1 MARKNR
7 SDALTPESVLQ
18 TFRKARTPLAYA
30 ELSQLLGV
38 EKRHRDDLDEMLNQ
52 LIREGRIIRMRDAY
66 GLAETMRIITGELEV
81 QRSGVGF
88 VLPEDSRG
96 KDVFVSSRDLGDA
109 RHGDK
114 VAVALMPKRR
124 DRNPEGRVV
133 RVLERRTE
141 IYAVRILDARG
152 RGQWLAQATD
162 PKLGFHLL
170 LTSSDPDL
178 QPRKNDIVL
187 ARIGERLE
195 EHLWSGSIKS
205 VLGSEINLDVQEQ
218 LVKFNH
224 HVPAEFPQA
233 ALEQAETLPEKP
245 AQEDFKNRKDLRE
258 LPLVT
263 IDGETAKD
271 FDDAVC
277 VKKIAQGFTLWV
289 AIADVAH
296 YVAPSTPLDDEARE
310 RGNSYYFPKSVEPMF
325 PERLSNGLC
334 SLNPDEPRL
343 AMVAEMDFSPDGK
356 TLRSDF
362 YEAVIQSH
370 ARLTYEQVHGALEED
385 DHSVRRVMGSLLPM
399 LEQAATLARALK
411 QRRHGRGSLDFDLPD
426 PTVLLDVQG
435 EAADIQSRPRHF
447 SHQIIEEFMIAANEA
462 VAEFLTKRKRPMLYR
477 VHDQPDPDKLRALSK
492 VLERTELDVSLPKK
506 GEPADPKTLQAILA
520 AAQDTDM
527 EFLVN
532 RLLLRSQMQAK
543 YSPENLGHFGLA
555 STCYAHFTSPI
566 RRYADLE
573 LHRAL
578 KAVLS
583 GLGPKISL
591 KQLKA
596 LGDQL
601 SIRERRAMA
610 AEREILKRVTV
621 MFLLDRVGE
630 ELSGVISSLTDFGFF
645 VELSDLL
652 ADGMVRL
659 SSLTDDYYAF
669 FPERHELVGRRTGR
683 TFRMGQKVSV
693 ILEDVSLS
701 RLEINLTLKPEKS
714 PEETASKRAAKG
726 SSRKGVQKEDQKKA
740 PPKAPKKAPKKARA
754 SVPKDSPKS
763 GRKTA
768 RKPDPSRRG

>member
-7 SDALTPESVLQ
+7 SDALTSESVLQ
-18 TFRKARTPLAYA
+18 AFRKARTPLAYA
-30 ELSQLLGV
+30 ELSQLLRGG
-38 EKRHRDDLDEMLNQ
+38 KRQGDDLTETLNQ
-52 LIREGRIIRMRDAY
+52 LVREGRVIQMRDAY
-66 GLAETMRIITGELEV
+66 GLAETMRIITGELEI

-88 VLPEDSRG
+88 VLPEDSSG
-96 KDVFVSSRDLGDA
+96 KDVFVGPRDQGDA

-114 VAVALMPKRR
+114 VAVALLPKRR
-124 DRNPEGRVV
+124 GRNPEGRVV
-133 RVLERRTE
+133 RVLERKTE
-141 IYAVRILDARG
+141 TYAVRILDARG

-195 EHLWSGSIKS
+195 EHLWSGTIKS
-205 VLGSEINLDVQEQ
+205 VLGSEISLDVQEQ
-218 LVKFNH
+218 MVKFNH
-224 HVPAEFPQA
+224 HVPAGFPEA
-233 ALEQAETLPEKP
+233 ALEQAEALPEKP
-245 AQEDFKNRKDLRE
+245 AEEDFKNRKDLRE

-296 YVAPSTPLDDEARE
+296 YVAPFSPLDEEARE

-334 SLNPDEPRL
+334 SLNPDAPRL
-343 AMVAEMDFSPDGK
+343 SMVAEMDFSPDGK
-356 TLRSDF
+356 ILRSDF
-362 YEAVIQSH
+362 YPAVIQSH
-370 ARLTYEQVHGALEED
+370 ARLTYEQVHRALEEND
-385 DHSVRRVMGSLLPM
+385 RSVRRDLGPLLPM

-426 PTVLLDVQG
+426 PAVLLDVQG

-492 VLERTELDVSLPKK
+492 VLERTELGVSLPKK
-506 GEPADPKTLQAILA
+506 SEPADPKTLQAILA

-578 KAVLS
+578 KAALS
-583 GLGPKISL
+583 GLGPKVSQ
-591 KQLKA
+591 KQLKT

-701 RLEINLTLKPEKS
+701 RLEINLTLKPEKT
-714 PEETASKRAAKG
+714 PEKTSEKTSEKTAPKRAARG
-726 SSRKGVQKEDQKKA
+726 SSRKGARKEAQKEDQMNTLKE
-740 PPKAPKKAPKKARA
+740 APKDTPKGRRKT
-754 SVPKDSPKS
+754 
-763 GRKTA
+763 GRKS
-768 RKPDPSRRG
+768 DPSRRG

>member
-7 SDALTPESVLQ
+7 SEALTPESMLR

-38 EKRHRDDLDEMLNQ
+38 GRRQRDELDETLNQ
-52 LIREGRIIRMRDAY
+52 LVREGRIIRMRDAY
-66 GLAETMRIITGELEV
+66 GLAEDMQIITGELEI

-88 VLPEDSRG
+88 VLPDDNRR
-96 KDVFVSSRDLGDA
+96 KDVFVGNRDMGDA

-114 VAVALMPKRR
+114 VAVALLPKRR
-124 DRNPEGRVV
+124 GRNPEGRVV

-141 IYAVRILDARG
+141 IYAVRILDPRG

-224 HVPAEFPQA
+224 HVPAEFPRA
-233 ALEQAETLPEKP
+233 ALEQAEALPERP
-245 AQEDFKNRKDLRE
+245 DQEDFKNRKDLRE

-277 VKKIAQGFTLWV
+277 VEKIAQGFTLWV

-296 YVAPSTPLDDEARE
+296 YVPPFTALDEEARE

-356 TLRSDF
+356 ILRSDF
-362 YEAVIQSH
+362 YAAVIQSH
-370 ARLTYEQVHGALEED
+370 ARLTYEQVHQALEEN
-385 DHSVRRVMGSLLPM
+385 DHSTRRNLGSLLPM

-426 PTVLLDVQG
+426 PEVLLDVQG

-462 VAEFLTKRKRPMLYR
+462 VAEFLTRRGRPMLYR
-477 VHDQPDPDKLRALSK
+477 IHDQPDPDKLRALFK
-492 VLERTELDVSLPKK
+492 VLQQTELGVSLPKK

-578 KAVLS
+578 KAALS
-583 GLGPKISL
+583 GLGPKISQ
-591 KQLKA
+591 KQLKT

-630 ELSGVISSLTDFGFF
+630 EFSGVISSLTDFGFF

-701 RLEINLTLKPEKS
+701 RLEINLTLKPEKTLEKT
-714 PEETASKRAAKG
+714 PSKRSPKG
-726 SSRKGVQKEDQKKA
+726 SSRKGARKKA
-740 PPKAPKKAPKKARA
+740 QKDDHKETPNEAPKA
-754 SVPKDSPKS
+754 SPK
-763 GRKTA
+763 GRRKTGQ
-768 RKPDPSRRG
+768 KSDPSRRD

>member
-1 MARKNR
+1 MARKKR
-7 SDALTPESVLQ
+7 SEDVTAESVLRA
-18 TFRKARTPLAYA
+18 FRKARTPLAYA
-30 ELSQLLGV
+30 ELSRLMGV
-38 EKRHRDDLDEMLNQ
+38 GKRQGDELDETLRQ
-52 LIREGRIIRMRDAY
+52 LVREGRLIRMRDAY
-66 GLAETMRIITGELEV
+66 GMAENMQIITGELEI

-88 VLPEDSRG
+88 VLPDDNRR
-96 KDVFVSSRDLGDA
+96 KDVFVGSRDLGDA

-114 VAVALMPKRR
+114 VAVALLPKRR
-124 DRNPEGRVV
+124 GRNPEGRVV
-133 RVLERRTE
+133 RVLERKTE
-141 IYAVRILDARG
+141 TYAVRILDARS

-170 LTSSDPDL
+170 LTSSEPDL

-224 HVPAEFPQA
+224 HVPTEFPRTV
-233 ALEQAETLPEKP
+233 LEQAEILPERP
-245 AQEDFKNRKDLRE
+245 DQEDFKNRKDLRE

-277 VKKIAQGFTLWV
+277 VRKITQGFTLWV

-296 YVAPSTPLDDEARE
+296 YVTPFTAMDEEARE

-343 AMVAEMDFSPDGK
+343 AMVAEMDFSPEGK
-356 TLRSDF
+356 ILRSDF
-362 YEAVIQSH
+362 YAAVIQSH
-370 ARLTYEQVHGALEED
+370 ARLTYEQVHQALEGD
-385 DHSVRRVMGSLLPM
+385 DHSVRQGLGPLLPM

-426 PTVLLDVQG
+426 PQVLLDIQG
-435 EAADIQSRPRHF
+435 EAADIRSRPRHF

-462 VAEFLTKRKRPMLYR
+462 VAEFLTRRERPVLYR
-477 VHDQPDPDKLRALSK
+477 VHDQPDADKLRALFK
-492 VLERTELDVSLPKK
+492 VLQQTELGVSLPKK

-520 AAQDTDM
+520 AAHDTDM

-543 YSPENLGHFGLA
+543 YSPDNIGHFGLA

-578 KAVLS
+578 KAVLT
-583 GLGPKISL
+583 GLGPKIAR
-591 KQLKA
+591 KQLKS
-596 LGDQL
+596 LGDHL
-601 SIRERRAMA
+601 SIRERRAMG

-630 ELSGVISSLTDFGFF
+630 EFSGVISSLTDFGFF

-659 SSLTDDYYAF
+659 SSLTDDYYAL

-683 TFRMGQKVSV
+683 TFRMGQRVSV

-701 RLEINLTLKPEKS
+701 RLEINLTLTPEDPGSKRS
-714 PEETASKRAAKG
+714 AKRSRRKVGRETAL
-726 SSRKGVQKEDQKKA
+726 SSRG
-740 PPKAPKKAPKKARA
+740 
-754 SVPKDSPKS
+754 
-763 GRKTA
+763 
-768 RKPDPSRRG
+768 